1 MVPVRK
7 LLARPTHDKV
17 ESYDPPLNVRA
28 VLTRKAWYL
37 RGETDLALPDGLAQ
51 ACEAF
56 MCNCTV
62 CAGPSGVSFNPH
74 ISQSSGRL

>member
-1 MVPVRK
+1 
-7 LLARPTHDKV
+7 
-17 ESYDPPLNVRA
+17 
-28 VLTRKAWYL
+28 
-37 RGETDLALPDGLAQ
+37 LAQ